1 MKTLLIIL
9 ISVTTAFAQKDVETV
24 QIKTSAVCEMCKETI
39 EKEMA
44 FTKGVTKAELNV
56 ETAMLTVS
64 FKSTKTNVDAIRKA
78 INKIGYDADDS
89 PAESK
94 AYDNLHH
101 CCKKDS
107 H

>member
-1 MKTLLIIL
+1 MRTLLIIL
-9 ISVTTAFAQKDVETV
+9 LTASSVFAQKDVETV

-44 FTKGVTKAELNV
+44 FSKGVTKVELNV

-64 FKSTKTNVDAIRKA
+64 FKSSKTNVETIRKA
-78 INKIGYDADDS
+78 INKVGYDADDS
-89 PAESK
+89 PAEPQ
-94 AYDNLHH
+94 AYENLHH
-101 CCKKDS
+101 CCKKGS